1 MQPQRYINQ
10 EVTGSVALFF
20 CFVLF
25 LQLFSHNNLVNRYV
39 ICISDN

>member
-20 CFVLF
+20 LFCFVFTIVLS
-25 LQLFSHNNLVNRYV
+25 Q
-39 ICISDN
+39 

>member
-20 CFVLF
+20 FVLF